1 MLPKNFDLE
10 VTDFV
15 VELASK
21 EQIEEPTPKP
31 SLNAMNSAIGS
42 GAMNSQWHLVN
53 ILLDGNSDDSFI

>member
-42 GAMNSQWHLVN
+42 GAMNSQWAF
-53 ILLDGNSDDSFI
+53 S